1 MLKVLHYIPG
11 FLYGGIE
18 TMFLSWYRCI
28 ENKNVE
34 FELLIRT
41 QDDDATALKEYR
53 KGRIRWK
60 ADGKTDGTIKGW
72 LTIQRD
78 KRKDVRPDGVKQEW
92 NLPDKNPLSH
102 FAK

>member
-34 FELLIRT
+34 FELLYEHRMMM
-41 QDDDATALKEYR
+41 
-53 KGRIRWK
+53 
-60 ADGKTDGTIKGW
+60 
-72 LTIQRD
+72 QRY
-78 KRKDVRPDGVKQEW
+78 
-92 NLPDKNPLSH
+92 
-102 FAK
+102 

>member
-53 KGRIRWK
+53 NQN
-60 ADGKTDGTIKGW
+60 GKYYRLPTFSVKRVFDFKKQVDQFFKTHNNWIYH
-72 LTIQRD
+72 D
-78 KRKDVRPDGVKQEW
+78 KVDI
-92 NLPDKNPLSH
+92 
-102 FAK
+102 

>member
-53 KGRIRWK
+53 NQN
-60 ADGKTDGTIKGW
+60 GT
-72 LTIQRD
+72 
-78 KRKDVRPDGVKQEW
+78 
-92 NLPDKNPLSH
+92 
-102 FAK
+102 

>member
-53 KGRIRWK
+53 NGRTSVE
-60 ADGKTDGTIKGW
+60 TDCGYQGN
-72 LTIQRD
+72 Q
-78 KRKDVRPDGVKQEW
+78 
-92 NLPDKNPLSH
+92 
-102 FAK
+102 